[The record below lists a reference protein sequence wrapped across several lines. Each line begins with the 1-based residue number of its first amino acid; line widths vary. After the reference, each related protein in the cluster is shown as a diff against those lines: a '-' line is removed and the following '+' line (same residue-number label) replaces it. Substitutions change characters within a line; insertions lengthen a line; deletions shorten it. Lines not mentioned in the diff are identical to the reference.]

1 MKRPALLLA
10 ACLVALTGAAMGAS
24 IGTARAQTPTA
35 QTPPRVV
42 GQPKKPAHVPSFIV
56 INSQGAQLANSKLVL
71 TGVSPNAIVFAD
83 RPVRSAG
90 HAMLSHLLEEW
101 SSNAP
106 DSFAKDPPNATVS
119 ALIKGKNAV
128 ADAVVM
134 LRSPKLDGDTLTFD
148 VHVLE
153 GTLTGAD
160 GPATVFLDVINL
172 PVLHRTSR
180 RSAWYSGAN

>member
-1 MKRPALLLA
+1 MKRPVLLLA
-10 ACLVALTGAAMGAS
+10 AGFAALTGAAIAAS
-24 IGTARAQTPTA
+24 IGAAHAQTPTP
-35 QTPPRVV
+35 QHQPRVI
-42 GQPKKPAHVPSFIV
+42 GQTKKPMHVPSFIV
-56 INSQGAQLANSKLVL
+56 INSQGAQLTNNKLVL

-106 DSFAKDPPNATVS
+106 DSYAKDPPNATVS
-119 ALIKGKNAV
+119 ALIKGRNAV
-128 ADAVVM
+128 ADAVVV
-134 LRSPKLDGDTLTFD
+134 LRTPKLEGDTLTFD

-153 GTLTGAD
+153 GTLAGAD
-160 GPATVFLDVINL
+160 GPATVFVDVIDM
-172 PVLHRTSR
+172 PVPHRTSR

>member
-1 MKRPALLLA
+1 MERFALALVATFAAALA
-10 ACLVALTGAAMGAS
+10 AGLVLPTGAAL
-24 IGTARAQTPTA
+24 A
-35 QTPPRVV
+35 QTPPRTV
-42 GQPKKPAHVPSFIV
+42 GQPKKPVHVPSFIV
-56 INSQGAQLANSKLVL
+56 INSQGAQLANNKLVL

-90 HAMLSHLLEEW
+90 HAMLAHLLEEW

-106 DSFAKDPPNATVS
+106 DSYAKDPPNATVS

-128 ADAVVM
+128 ADAVVV
-134 LRSPKLDGDTLTFD
+134 LRSPKLEGDTLTFD

-153 GTLTGAD
+153 GSLTGAD
-160 GPATVFLDVINL
+160 GPATVFVDVIDL
-172 PVLHRTSR
+172 PLPHRTSR